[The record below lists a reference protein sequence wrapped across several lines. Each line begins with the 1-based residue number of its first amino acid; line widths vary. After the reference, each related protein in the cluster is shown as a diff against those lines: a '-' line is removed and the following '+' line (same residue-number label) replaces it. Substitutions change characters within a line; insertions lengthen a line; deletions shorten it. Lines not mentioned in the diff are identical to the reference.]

1 MIGSDFLDALDHK
14 CPSCGAAIKFSPK
27 EQKWVCEYCASKFTL
42 AEMKKHKNASS
53 DSLNQKSKEKKS
65 DKVEEADVYR
75 CKSCGA
81 EIIADVN
88 TTATF
93 CVYCGNTAILKEKIQ
108 NSRVPDLIIPFQKVK
123 EDAMTAFEKLVKHK
137 PLVPKSFKSKK
148 NIEKI
153 TGFYITFWA
162 YNFDVNGTAEFNG
175 TDIHTW
181 SDFRNRYT
189 KTDRYK
195 VICDGSMYYDKV
207 LADGSS
213 RFSDDLMDSLE
224 PFEYKDLTS
233 YNHAFLSGFL
243 SEKYDVLE
251 DDAELRAKTRVEKTS
266 ITLLQEAVRHQQT
279 TLIEHNLS
287 IKKEKS
293 SYILLPV
300 FMVNIK
306 YHDKIYTFAMNGQ
319 TGKIVGELPLGL
331 KEILLW
337 SIGIFLV
344 CFIICILLYLGGII

>member
-1 MIGSDFLDALDHK
+1 MEALDNK
-14 CPSCGAAIKFSPK
+14 CPSCGAVIKFSPK
-27 EQKWVCEYCASKFTL
+27 EQKWVCEYCGSEFTL
-42 AEMKKHKNASS
+42 EEMQQHKNASS
-53 DSLNQKSKEKKS
+53 EEANQKSSEKKKR
-65 DKVEEADVYR
+65 KVEEADVYR

-81 EIIADVN
+81 EIIADAN

-108 NSRVPDLIIPFQKVK
+108 DSRVPDFIIPFQKVK
-123 EDAMTAFEKLVKHK
+123 EDAMNAFEKLVRHK

-153 TGFYITFWA
+153 TGVYIPFWA
-162 YNFDVNGTAEFNG
+162 YDFDVHGTAEFSG

-189 KTDRYK
+189 KTDRFA
-195 VICDGSMYYDKV
+195 VVCDGAMHYDKV

-213 RFSDDLMDSLE
+213 RFPDDLMDSLE

-251 DDAELRAKTRVEKTS
+251 DDAELRAKTRTEKTS
-266 ITLLQEAVRHQQT
+266 ISLLQETVKHQQS
-279 TLIEHNLS
+279 TLIKHNLA

-293 SYILLPV
+293 NYILLPV

-306 YHDKIYTFAMNGQ
+306 YHDKMYTFAMNGQ
-319 TGKIVGELPLGL
+319 TGKIVGELPLGV
-331 KEILLW
+331 KETVLW
-337 SIGIFLV
+337 GIGIFLL
-344 CFIICILLYLGGII
+344 CFIVCILLYLGGII